1 MQKNMDCLENILS
14 DLNSISC
21 NAAIFSTEHITEVQD
36 EIEYFLSKG
45 FIDKNLYEDEL
56 GIYFKFDWEKV
67 YEKAKS
73 VLIIS
78 IPNLAVSVYFNI
90 KGDTLK
96 TVIPPTYIYKMAEE
110 KVKNILNQNLPSG
123 SYTSIKNMLP
133 LKLLAVKSG
142 IGKYGRNNV
151 CYVEGM
157 GSHYRLMGFYLNIQA
172 DIDSWNDL
180 DWNELNM
187 LERCKTCTNC
197 IKICPTKCIAKD
209 RFIIRAER
217 CLTYFNESEKVFPT
231 WIKKEWHNALVG
243 CMKCQEVCPE
253 NKNFTGKSEG
263 DFYFNEIETTK
274 ILKNKSLA
282 GLEDKTIK
290 KFQDLGL
297 ENDIFIISRN
307 LEALIK

>member
-1 MQKNMDCLENILS
+1 MQKNIDCLENILS

-21 NAAIFSTEHITEVQD
+21 NAAIFSIVHINEVQN

-45 FIDKNLYEDEL
+45 SIDKNLYKDYL
-56 GIYFKFDWEKV
+56 GINFKFDWEKV

-78 IPNLAVSVYFNI
+78 IPNLAACVYFDI
-90 KGDTLK
+90 KGNTLK
-96 TVIPPTYIYKMAEE
+96 TVIPSSYIYKKAEE
-110 KVKNILNQNLPSG
+110 KVKNILNKNLPSG
-123 SYTSIKNMLP
+123 SYIDIKNMLP

-142 IGKYGRNNV
+142 IGKYGRNNI

-157 GSHYRLMGFYLNIQA
+157 GSHFRLMGFYLNIQA
-172 DIDSWNDL
+172 KVDSWNDL
-180 DWNELNM
+180 RM

-209 RFIIRAER
+209 RFLIRAER
-217 CLTYFNESEKVFPT
+217 CLTYFNESEKNFPS

-253 NKNFTGKSEG
+253 NKNFTGKSEV

-290 KFQDLGL
+290 KFQDLGF
-297 ENDIFIISRN
+297 ENDVFIISRN

>member
-1 MQKNMDCLENILS
+1 MQKNIDCLENILS

-21 NAAIFSTEHITEVQD
+21 HAAIFSIVHINEVQD
-36 EIEYFLSKG
+36 DIEYFLSKG
-45 FIDKNLYEDEL
+45 FIDKNLYKDDLE
-56 GIYFKFDWEKV
+56 IYFKFDWKKV

-78 IPNLAVSVYFNI
+78 IPNLAVCVYFEI
-90 KGDTLK
+90 KGNTLK
-96 TVIPPTYIYKMAEE
+96 TVIPPNYIYKKAEE
-110 KVKNILNQNLPSG
+110 KVKNILNKNLPSG
-123 SYTSIKNMLP
+123 SYIDIKNMLP

-142 IGKYGRNNV
+142 IGKYGRNNI
-151 CYVEGM
+151 CYVESM
-157 GSHYRLMGFYLNIQA
+157 GSHLRLMGFYLNIQA
-172 DIDSWNDL
+172 KVDSWNDIC
-180 DWNELNM
+180 M

-209 RFIIRAER
+209 RFLIRAER
-217 CLTYFNESEKVFPT
+217 CLTYFNESEKNFPS
-231 WIKKEWHNALVG
+231 WIKKEWHHALVG

-253 NKNFTGKSEG
+253 NKNFTGKSEV

-290 KFQDLGL
+290 KFQDLGF
-297 ENDIFIISRN
+297 ENDVFIISRN